1 MSASSLST
9 DLHRI
14 GEVQV
19 RLPGPVAMVIA
30 LFAIGAA
37 VLPDLWLVTR
47 HISVMAH
54 ESAHAVVGSA
64 IGRSVT
70 SIRFMRNADGVTQL
84 SPGRLPG
91 NVLVS
96 LAGYLGPS
104 GFGIGAAELIRVG
117 HVIAVL
123 WLSLIGLLVL
133 MVPLRKSFGVL
144 TVVVAFILLLGFIR
158 YATVGTQVV
167 GGYGLTWFMLL
178 SGVKVVA
185 QHWTAAGDAAIL
197 RSLTRIK
204 PGFWAFLWLVGT
216 LVALGFGASML
227 V

>member
-14 GEVQV
+14 GEVQI
-19 RLPGPVAMVIA
+19 RLPGPVAVVIA

-47 HISVMAH
+47 HISVIAH
-54 ESAHAVVGSA
+54 EGAHAVTSSAVGREVTGITMSRRA
-64 IGRSVT
+64 EGLTRFAAGGKPGSV
-70 SIRFMRNADGVTQL
+70 AVW
-84 SPGRLPG
+84 
-91 NVLVS
+91 
-96 LAGYLGPS
+96 LAGYFGPS
-104 GFGIGAAELIRVG
+104 GFGLGAAELIRLG

-123 WLSLIGLLVL
+123 WLSLAALIF
-133 MVPLRKSFGVL
+133 MMIPLRWSFGVL
-144 TVVVAFILLLGFIR
+144 TVVGAFVLLFVFIR

-167 GGYGLTWFMLL
+167 GGYGLAWFMLV
-178 SGVKVVA
+178 SGVKHVTEPAVRF
-185 QHWTAAGDAAIL
+185 GDAEFL
-197 RSLTRIK
+197 RGATRI
-204 PGFWAFLWLVGT
+204 PQGFWARLWLVGT

>member
-14 GEVQV
+14 AEVQV
-19 RLPGPVAMVIA
+19 RLPSPIVVVIA

-47 HISVMAH
+47 HVTVMAH
-54 ESAHAVVGSA
+54 ESAHAVMGSA
-64 IGRSVT
+64 LGRTVT
-70 SIRFMRNADGVTQL
+70 GITMTRQGQGLTRVAGGSTV
-84 SPGRLPG
+84 G
-91 NVLVS
+91 NIPFW
-96 LAGYLGPS
+96 LAGYFGPS
-104 GFGIGAAELIRVG
+104 GFGIGAAELIRIG

-123 WLSLIGLLVL
+123 WLSLIGLLIL
-133 MVPLRKSFGVL
+133 MIPLRKSFGVL
-144 TVVVAFILLLGFIR
+144 TVVGAFVLLIGFIR

-167 GGYGLTWFMLL
+167 GGYGLTWFMLI
-178 SGVKVVA
+178 SGVRQVA
-185 QHWTAAGDAAIL
+185 EHGVRAFDAGLL
-197 RSLTRIK
+197 RGATRI
-204 PGFWAFLWLVGT
+204 PHGFWSGFWLLGS